1 VHCSHRMVVI
11 LSLKYLNFPADDGIL
26 LFFVHFGFLVLL
38 ILNGCLGRAEWVYL
52 SASSILRL
60 VICVIHVDFFI
71 FTLRAYVLTESEV
84 VYFPILPCV
93 LLWECFCNYFLVHPN
108 RVCTSQ
114 LAGLIFRIFT
124 KCVSHRNFLKDVS
137 NQMAKFL

>member
-1 VHCSHRMVVI
+1 MVV
-11 LSLKYLNFPADDGIL
+11 LLGLKYLNFPADDGIL

-52 SASSILRL
+52 SASSILRR

-84 VYFPILPCV
+84 VYFPILT
-93 LLWECFCNYFLVHPN
+93 L
-108 RVCTSQ
+108 CTS
-114 LAGLIFRIFT
+114 L
-124 KCVSHRNFLKDVS
+124 
-137 NQMAKFL
+137 